1 MPPLPSELRP
11 EAAGANTY
19 GPVVRLATEEDA
31 AEVARLMI
39 GFRDWW
45 QRDEPGDGAFERG
58 ARRLLSDPNTEFLL
72 AGDPAKG
79 VCQLRYRYSIW
90 TESDDCWLE
99 DIFVEAD
106 ARGTGLGRALVEAA
120 FERARDRGCVR
131 MELDVNEAN
140 PGAVRLYES
149 LGFDGWSDPPGGRNL
164 LMRRRL

>member
-1 MPPLPSELRP
+1 M
-11 EAAGANTY
+11 
-19 GPVVRLATEEDA
+19 VRLATERDA

-45 QRDEPGDGAFERG
+45 DRDEPADEVFERG
-58 ARRLLSDPNTEFLL
+58 ARHLLADPNTDFLL
-72 AGDPAKG
+72 AGDPPAG

-90 TESDDCWLE
+90 TGSDCWLE
-99 DIFVEAD
+99 DIFVEED
-106 ARGTGLGRALVEAA
+106 ARGAGLGRELIEAA
-120 FERARDRGCVR
+120 FERARERGCAR

-149 LGFDGWSDPPGGRNL
+149 LGFEAWSDPPGGRNL